1 MTTPTV
7 LVTTREGRRLGLLLG
22 LTALLVALIVFM
34 PRLEPLFRAAFP
46 DLDVAVYARETFFRL
61 TLDHIVLVAVSSA
74 ISVTV
79 GVAAGLFVTR
89 RAGREFEPM
98 VSALSAIGQTF
109 PPAAVLA
116 IVVPLAGFGFI
127 PTIVALTLY
136 GLLPVVQNTIAGL
149 RTVPPA
155 TLEAARGTGM
165 GPVQILFRV
174 ELPLAM
180 RVIIAGI
187 RVSVIINIGTATI
200 GSTVGAQSL
209 GTPIIAGL
217 VGDNIAYVIQGAM
230 VVGLLAIVTDLAFE
244 RLERRYTFGAQAGRG

>member
-7 LVTTREGRRLGLLLG
+7 LVMTSEGRRAGLL
-22 LTALLVALIVFM
+22 ALLSVVLAALVLFM
-34 PRLEPLFRAAFP
+34 EELEPLFQAAFP
-46 DLDVAVYARETFFRL
+46 ELDRAMYARQSFLRL
-61 TLDHIVLVAVSSA
+61 TLDHIVLVLVSSA

-89 RAGREFEPM
+89 RVGREFAPM

-116 IVVPLAGFGFI
+116 IVVPLAGFGFV

-149 RTVPPA
+149 GTVPPT
-155 TLEAARGTGM
+155 TLEAARGAGM
-165 GPVQILFRV
+165 GPMQVLFRV

-180 RVIIAGI
+180 RVIIAGV

-217 VGDNIAYVIQGAM
+217 VGDNIAYVIQGAV

-244 RLERRYTFGAQAGRG
+244 RLERRFTFGAAATKV